1 MRGIII
7 VSCTSSVVFHTAP
20 FSRDVVDNIVAIV
33 ESDIHVKA
41 TADGVPPPVAGGGS
55 ASSPPNSPPATSGGR
70 RKLAFQSTL
79 RKASLHRHGGHELVH
94 TARWLEADH
103 KRICE
108 GLLCVYVAEHA
119 WLGAVMRGGPVSAAS
134 SSSHA
139 TDMSSGAV
147 PDSSGAASS
156 SALVMWR
163 KCGDRVIVFVLDQE
177 ESLSLARN
185 AMATLILLL
194 CEAFDKP
201 GSETAPSLK
210 DLMSRP
216 DLVQSCCSCI
226 APQHLLVMAPLSASR
241 AMLQKLLLSK
251 GIKR

>member
-41 TADGVPPPVAGGGS
+41 TADGVPPPSS
-55 ASSPPNSPPATSGGR
+55 ATTSSSPTGSPARNGR
-70 RKLAFQSTL
+70 RKLTFQSTL
-79 RKASLHRHGGHELVH
+79 RKASLHRHGGHDLVH

-119 WLGAVMRGGPVSAAS
+119 WLGAAMRGGTTSSGSSSGTSATDAAS
-134 SSSHA
+134 
-139 TDMSSGAV
+139 GAA

-185 AMATLILLL
+185 AMTTFILLL

-210 DLMSRP
+210 DLVSRP
-216 DLVQSCCSCI
+216 DLVQSCCSCV
-226 APQHLLVMAPLSASR
+226 APQHLLVMAPMCASR
-241 AMLQKLLLSK
+241 AMLHKLLLSK